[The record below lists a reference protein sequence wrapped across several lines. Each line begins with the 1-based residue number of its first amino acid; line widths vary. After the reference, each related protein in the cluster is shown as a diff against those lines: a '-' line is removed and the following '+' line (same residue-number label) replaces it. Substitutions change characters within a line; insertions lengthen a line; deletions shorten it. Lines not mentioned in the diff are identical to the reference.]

1 MQHPTTHPPRTPRAS
16 AGQGTHPGATQRPA
30 PDEQSP
36 GAIEYASWL
45 YRLRATPDQPPNQPE
60 PTPGETS

>member
-1 MQHPTTHPPRTPRAS
+1 MQHPSTHPPRTPRTA
-16 AGQGTHPGATQRPA
+16 ADPGTHPGAPQRSA

-36 GAIEYASWL
+36 GAIEYASWIS
-45 YRLRATPDQPPNQPE
+45 RLRAMPPQPPSQPA

>member
-1 MQHPTTHPPRTPRAS
+1 MQHPTTHSPRTPRAA
-16 AGQGTHPGATQRPA
+16 AGTGTHPGAPQRPA

-36 GAIEYASWL
+36 GAIEYASWIS
-45 YRLRATPDQPPNQPE
+45 RLRAMPPQPQNPPE

>member
-1 MQHPTTHPPRTPRAS
+1 MQHATPHPPRTPRTA
-16 AGQGTHPGATQRPA
+16 ADPGTHPGAPQRPT

-36 GAIEYASWL
+36 GAIEYASWISL
-45 YRLRATPDQPPNQPE
+45 LRAMTPQPPNPPA